1 MDFGFKYTTL
11 SETLGTEEKAT
22 TAPTAKQDK
31 ATSAPPA
38 KERLLSLD
46 IVRGLTVVIMYV
58 QGSRSG
64 TDR

>member
-11 SETLGTEEKAT
+11 SETLAAEEKT
-22 TAPTAKQDK
+22 
-31 ATSAPPA
+31 TSAPPA

-58 QGSRSG
+58 QASR
-64 TDR
+64 